1 MRNGKREMARD
12 EGGVRGGA
20 GKTVVAR
27 VTCSKVLALFFAAL
41 VCSPV

>member
-1 MRNGKREMARD
+1 MARGRD
-12 EGGVRGGA
+12 VHEGGVRGGA

>member
-1 MRNGKREMARD
+1 MARGREGH
-12 EGGVRGGA
+12 EGGERGGGA

-27 VTCSKVLALFFAAL
+27 VRCSKVLFLFFAAL